1 MRPHVTNQ
9 PMFLYSSL
17 SPHFPIS
24 LQAGRQATTRG
35 ERGKGRDRA
44 IEFGGERGGGHHDAE
59 HGRGGECGCRGVQ
72 GHLHARRPLGGGSD
86 G

>member
-35 ERGKGRDRA
+35 ERVETVPSSLVVSEEEDIMMRSMA
-44 IEFGGERGGGHHDAE
+44 AVVSVDAE
-59 HGRGGECGCRGVQ
+59 VYRGTSMPAD
-72 GHLHARRPLGGGSD
+72 H
-86 G
+86 